1 MLSTRFVTLAI
12 LACLLV
18 VLGLARGAGG
28 DPGVKQRI
36 DVAREEER
44 RDFWHAACSGH
55 GFPITTPSTAAILFY
70 VSLLAVGVAVA
81 CQAYRAVLRI
91 VTLEMLQHLH

>member
-1 MLSTRFVTLAI
+1 MLSARLVTLAI
-12 LACLLV
+12 LTCLLV
-18 VLGLARGAGG
+18 VFGLTRGASG
-28 DPGVKQRI
+28 DLEAKQRL

-81 CQAYRAVLRI
+81 CQAYRAFLRI
-91 VTLEMLQHLH
+91 VTLEMLRHLH